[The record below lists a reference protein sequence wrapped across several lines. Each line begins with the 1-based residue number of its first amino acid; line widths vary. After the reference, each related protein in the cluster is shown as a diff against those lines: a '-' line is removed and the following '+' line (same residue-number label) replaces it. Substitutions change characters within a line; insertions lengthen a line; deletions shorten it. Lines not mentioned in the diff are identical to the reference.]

1 MQNFGLLKGRRMRQT
16 ETRSEILKTILY
28 IGMIPVVASLLFLYI
43 WLGEEVRAS
52 ELKLDSLRT
61 SEIKLRGEYNLVQSE
76 RNRLHRPDKLSK
88 LAREKLG
95 LIQPDPETREV
106 RVKLK

>member
-1 MQNFGLLKGRRMRQT
+1 MRQS
-16 ETRSEILKTILY
+16 ETRKEIFKTILY
-28 IGMIPVVASLLFLYI
+28 IGMIPVVAGLLFLYI
-43 WLGEEVRAS
+43 WLGEEVRAG

-61 SEIKLRGEYNLVQSE
+61 REIKLRGEYNLVQSE

-106 RVKLK
+106 RVSLK

>member
-1 MQNFGLLKGRRMRQT
+1 MRQT

-61 SEIKLRGEYNLVQSE
+61 SEIKLRGEYNLGQSE

>member
-1 MQNFGLLKGRRMRQT
+1 MRQT
-16 ETRSEILKTILY
+16 ETRKEIFKTIMY
-28 IGMIPVVASLLFLYI
+28 IGMIPVVAGLLFLYI

-61 SEIKLRGEYNLVQSE
+61 REIKLRGEYNLVQSE

>member
-1 MQNFGLLKGRRMRQT
+1 MRQS
-16 ETRSEILKTILY
+16 ETRKEILKTILY

-43 WLGEEVRAS
+43 WLGEEVRS
-52 ELKLDSLRT
+52 GELKLDSLRT
-61 SEIKLRGEYNLVQSE
+61 REIKLRGEYNLVQSE

-95 LIQPDPETREV
+95 LVQPDPETREV
-106 RVKLK
+106 RVNLK

>member
-1 MQNFGLLKGRRMRQT
+1 MRQT

-28 IGMIPVVASLLFLYI
+28 IGMIPVVPSLLFLYI